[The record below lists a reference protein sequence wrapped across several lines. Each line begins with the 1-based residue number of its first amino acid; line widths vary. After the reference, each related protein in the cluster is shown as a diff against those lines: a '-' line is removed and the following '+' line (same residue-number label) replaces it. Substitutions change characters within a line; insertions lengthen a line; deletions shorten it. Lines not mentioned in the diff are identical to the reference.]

1 VSPRRKVTA
10 GDANIDRAEAAG
22 SRTRRPIEF
31 PSPASPYL
39 HQPRPRPA
47 VEVAPVDAAFHNW
60 RQPAPWEAELYVLA
74 CHQARA
80 RELHLLDGLR

>member
-1 VSPRRKVTA
+1 MGARKA
-10 GDANIDRAEAAG
+10 PADRVEAAARAAG
-22 SRTRRPIEF
+22 PPKVISVG
-31 PSPASPYL
+31 ASIDGNPYL
-39 HQPRPRPA
+39 HMARPRPA
-47 VEVAPVDAAFHNW
+47 AEVAPVDAAFHNW

>member
-1 VSPRRKVTA
+1 MGTRRK
-10 GDANIDRAEAAG
+10 GGYSGSIDAAEAAG

-39 HQPRPRPA
+39 HQPKPRPA
-47 VEVAPVDAAFHNW
+47 IEV
-60 RQPAPWEAELYVLA
+60 APWEAELYVLA

>member
-1 VSPRRKVTA
+1 MGTRRK
-10 GDANIDRAEAAG
+10 GDRSVSIDAAEAAG
-22 SRTRRPIEF
+22 KPPRSIDF
-31 PSPASPYL
+31 PGAQSPLL
-39 HQPRPRPA
+39 HQPRSRPA

-60 RQPAPWEAELYVLA
+60 RQPAAWEAELYVLA